1 MLDPDAN
8 RLGMSLTG
16 SYPVKIS
23 VIKDLETLEILSD
36 YYPRFRREST
46 STSRLS
52 YHRSFF
58 SSFRERERKW
68 YKSKEYTH

>member
-23 VIKDLETLEILSD
+23 AIKNLETFLRYYQIIISD
-36 YYPRFRREST
+36 TEKGSI

-52 YHRSFF
+52 YHRSF
-58 SSFRERERKW
+58 SSFKERERKW
-68 YKSKEYTH
+68 YKSKECTH